1 MQNVPAE
8 QPLLQSPT
16 LADIWCCGSWPWL
29 TKAATSQIS
38 LIFSKLYTTPQPD
51 GPLWD
56 PGTPVAAGQAK
67 KRLLKTSKGW
77 WKCTY
82 LVSSKK
88 HKDWEVL
95 KKKKGVIELCGF
107 GVFLNGLFN
116 VHAACFTW
124 HLAPAWLLCFAWFP
138 SERSYRVSVMCQALL
153 WAEGMK
159 QGLSEAPDTVGLTS
173 GLGRLKT
180 R

>member
-1 MQNVPAE
+1 MV
-8 QPLLQSPT
+8 
-16 LADIWCCGSWPWL
+16 LA
-29 TKAATSQIS
+29 
-38 LIFSKLYTTPQPD
+38 F
-51 GPLWD
+51 
-56 PGTPVAAGQAK
+56 
-67 KRLLKTSKGW
+67 
-77 WKCTY
+77 
-82 LVSSKK
+82 
-88 HKDWEVL
+88 
-95 KKKKGVIELCGF
+95 F
-107 GVFLNGLFN
+107 FNGLFN

-124 HLAPAWLLCFAWFP
+124 HLAPVWLLCFAWFP